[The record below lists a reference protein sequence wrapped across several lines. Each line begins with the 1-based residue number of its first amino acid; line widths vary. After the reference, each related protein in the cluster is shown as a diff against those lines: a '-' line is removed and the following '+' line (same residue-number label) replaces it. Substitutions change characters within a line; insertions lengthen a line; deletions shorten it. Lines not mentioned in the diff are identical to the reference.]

1 MRTGLI
7 TFHFAHHYGAQLQA
21 LATMRAIQSLGHDCE
36 IIDYRLPHTTRTNQ
50 LFKKSGGVRGMA
62 SDAHT
67 ALHYGAFQRRFRRF
81 EAFVAEEMALSPR
94 RYTAFEQ
101 LRADPPAYDVYVAGS
116 DQIWNPYIFQDKQF
130 DPSFLLGFVR
140 EGRRIAYA
148 PSLGVPE
155 LPEDKAEELRRF
167 LTPFSALSV
176 REKRGQVL
184 LREAAGRD
192 ARVVLDPTLLLTG
205 EDWGEL
211 AAAPKRQGPYILCYF
226 VSDPGEAV
234 PYALALSARTGW
246 PIVQLAGARRKI
258 DGAAELVFDAGPRE
272 FLGLFR
278 HASAVVTNSFH
289 GAAFS
294 LQFQK
299 DFFTSMS
306 PRERAEPTFSRIYS
320 LLSRLGCADRILGLD
335 TTAPVDAPIDYGAVY
350 EKLAAARAD
359 SLSYLGAAI
368 EGAPLPAK
376 EPEPQAAPRPVLCRA
391 EDCTGCTAC
400 ASVCPVNAIAME
412 PDHEGFLRPVIGER
426 CILCHR
432 CEQTC
437 PILHPPVPGPAP
449 AAAHAVWN
457 RDEAERTA
465 SSSGG
470 FFSLLARHV
479 LEQGGAVF
487 GAALDED
494 MTARHVCA
502 RTVDELAPM
511 RGSKYV
517 QSDLGGSFSQVKA
530 LLEEGTAVLFSGVPC
545 QVDGLKRY
553 LGKDY
558 PNLLTCDLVC
568 HGGLPGLP
576 GRPGGRPRLQ
586 GCLGALQ
593 GQVPR
598 LVSPLVHRSVCR
610 WERLYRGLQPHRL
623 WPGLR
628 DAALPAPRL
637 RPVPVHLHQPPR
649 RLHPGRLL
657 GPGREAGPAGGAG
670 QGGLHGAGELR
681 PGAGCVRCPL
691 PPVRPGGAPPGRG
704 GGGQP
709 PAGLPPEGQPPP
721 GRLLCRLRCPALRRG
736 GKALSGPP
744 LPALPGGGQGAHPGH
759 EGKNP
764 QAAEI
769 TAAKCLQFIR
779 EFFPAVWYTTLYV
792 TTGRAFRP
800 TGGNFT

>member
-368 EGAPLPAK
+368 EGAPLPAE

-432 CEQTC
+432 CEQT
-437 PILHPPVPGPAP
+437 HPPPPG
-449 AAAHAVWN
+449 
-457 RDEAERTA
+457 
-465 SSSGG
+465 
-470 FFSLLARHV
+470 AR
-479 LEQGGAVF
+479 
-487 GAALDED
+487 
-494 MTARHVCA
+494 
-502 RTVDELAPM
+502 P
-511 RGSKYV
+511 
-517 QSDLGGSFSQVKA
+517 
-530 LLEEGTAVLFSGVPC
+530 
-545 QVDGLKRY
+545 
-553 LGKDY
+553 
-558 PNLLTCDLVC
+558 
-568 HGGLPGLP
+568 
-576 GRPGGRPRLQ
+576 RPGGGP
-586 GCLGALQ
+586 
-593 GQVPR
+593 
-598 LVSPLVHRSVCR
+598 
-610 WERLYRGLQPHRL
+610 RGLE
-623 WPGLR
+623 
-628 DAALPAPRL
+628 
-637 RPVPVHLHQPPR
+637 PR
-649 RLHPGRLL
+649 RGRADSQLLGRLL
-657 GPGREAGPAGGAG
+657 LPAGPPCAGARGRGVRRGAGRGHDHPPRVRPHGGGAG
-670 QGGLHGAGELR
+670 PHAGLQ
-681 PGAGCVRCPL
+681 
-691 PPVRPGGAPPGRG
+691 VRPERSGRQLFPGQGAAGGGDGGA
-704 GGGQP
+704 
-709 PAGLPPEGQPPP
+709 L
-721 GRLLCRLRCPALRRG
+721 LRR
-736 GKALSGPP
+736 
-744 LPALPGGGQGAHPGH
+744 ALPGGRAQTLLGEGLPQPAH
-759 EGKNP
+759 
-764 QAAEI
+764 
-769 TAAKCLQFIR
+769 L
-779 EFFPAVWYTTLYV
+779 
-792 TTGRAFRP
+792 
-800 TGGNFT
+800 

>member
-81 EAFVAEEMALSPR
+81 EAFVAEEMSLSPQ

-226 VSDPGEAV
+226 VSDPGEAA

-350 EKLAAARAD
+350 EKLAVARAD

-368 EGAPLPAK
+368 EGAPLPAE

-437 PILHPPVPGPAP
+437 PILHPPVP
-449 AAAHAVWN
+449 
-457 RDEAERTA
+457 
-465 SSSGG
+465 
-470 FFSLLARHV
+470 
-479 LEQGGAVF
+479 
-487 GAALDED
+487 
-494 MTARHVCA
+494 
-502 RTVDELAPM
+502 
-511 RGSKYV
+511 
-517 QSDLGGSFSQVKA
+517 
-530 LLEEGTAVLFSGVPC
+530 
-545 QVDGLKRY
+545 
-553 LGKDY
+553 
-558 PNLLTCDLVC
+558 
-568 HGGLPGLP
+568 
-576 GRPGGRPRLQ
+576 RPGGGP
-586 GCLGALQ
+586 
-593 GQVPR
+593 
-598 LVSPLVHRSVCR
+598 
-610 WERLYRGLQPHRL
+610 RGLE
-623 WPGLR
+623 
-628 DAALPAPRL
+628 
-637 RPVPVHLHQPPR
+637 PR
-649 RLHPGRLL
+649 RGRADSQLLGRLL
-657 GPGREAGPAGGAG
+657 LPAGPPCAGARGRGVRRGAGRGHDRPPRVRPHGGGAG
-670 QGGLHGAGELR
+670 PHAGLQVRPER
-681 PGAGCVRCPL
+681 PGRYLLPGEGVAGR
-691 PPVRPGGAPPGRG
+691 RYGGA
-704 GGGQP
+704 
-709 PAGLPPEGQPPP
+709 L
-721 GRLLCRLRCPALRRG
+721 LRR
-736 GKALSGPP
+736 
-744 LPALPGGGQGAHPGH
+744 ALPGGRAQTLLGEGLPQPAH
-759 EGKNP
+759 
-764 QAAEI
+764 
-769 TAAKCLQFIR
+769 L
-779 EFFPAVWYTTLYV
+779 
-792 TTGRAFRP
+792 
-800 TGGNFT
+800 

>member
-226 VSDPGEAV
+226 VSDPGEAA

-368 EGAPLPAK
+368 EGAPLPAE

-400 ASVCPVNAIAME
+400 
-412 PDHEGFLRPVIGER
+412 
-426 CILCHR
+426 
-432 CEQTC
+432 
-437 PILHPPVPGPAP
+437 
-449 AAAHAVWN
+449 
-457 RDEAERTA
+457 
-465 SSSGG
+465 
-470 FFSLLARHV
+470 
-479 LEQGGAVF
+479 
-487 GAALDED
+487 
-494 MTARHVCA
+494 
-502 RTVDELAPM
+502 
-511 RGSKYV
+511 V
-517 QSDLGGSFSQVKA
+517 QSVLG
-530 LLEEGTAVLFSGVPC
+530 
-545 QVDGLKRY
+545 
-553 LGKDY
+553 
-558 PNLLTCDLVC
+558 
-568 HGGLPGLP
+568 
-576 GRPGGRPRLQ
+576 
-586 GCLGALQ
+586 
-593 GQVPR
+593 
-598 LVSPLVHRSVCR
+598 
-610 WERLYRGLQPHRL
+610 
-623 WPGLR
+623 
-628 DAALPAPRL
+628 
-637 RPVPVHLHQPPR
+637 
-649 RLHPGRLL
+649 
-657 GPGREAGPAGGAG
+657 
-670 QGGLHGAGELR
+670 
-681 PGAGCVRCPL
+681 
-691 PPVRPGGAPPGRG
+691 GRG
-704 GGGQP
+704 GKCVLKDDFDWLLDKMLDADGIVFSTPIFEKGATGLFHTITDRFGPRMDRGNNIIGTKIAEETGGTAPDPRILKDKVISFMSVGGSDWVTRTQCD
-709 PAGLPPEGQPPP
+709 AGMLALTPMWKVIDNEVFPWALSILVEDERVARAHQI
-721 GRLLCRLRCPALRRG
+721 GRNIAEAAKNIEHAQYQGDAGVCPHCHSRNFHLQD
-736 GKALSGPP
+736 GKAICCLCGLEGEIHNESGKYSFTFPAEQLEHAHDTLSGKFIH
-744 LPALPGGGQGAHPGH
+744 GNDIK
-759 EGKNP
+759 ENTGKKIANMQTEKYKAR
-764 QAAEI
+764 QAAYRAFI
-769 TAAKCLQFIR
+769 TATVPEK
-779 EFFPAVWYTTLYV
+779 
-792 TTGRAFRP
+792 G
-800 TGGNFT
+800 

>member
-1 MRTGLI
+1 M
-7 TFHFAHHYGAQLQA
+7 
-21 LATMRAIQSLGHDCE
+21 
-36 IIDYRLPHTTRTNQ
+36 
-50 LFKKSGGVRGMA
+50 
-62 SDAHT
+62 
-67 ALHYGAFQRRFRRF
+67 
-81 EAFVAEEMALSPR
+81 
-94 RYTAFEQ
+94 
-101 LRADPPAYDVYVAGS
+101 
-116 DQIWNPYIFQDKQF
+116 
-130 DPSFLLGFVR
+130 
-140 EGRRIAYA
+140 
-148 PSLGVPE
+148 PE

-272 FLGLFR
+272 VLGLFR
-278 HASAVVTNSFH
+278 HPPAGVTNSFH

-568 HGGLPGLP
+568 HGVPSPAVFRSLF
-576 GRPGGRPRLQ
+576 GR
-586 GCLGALQ
+586 
-593 GQVPR
+593 
-598 LVSPLVHRSVCR
+598 
-610 WERLYRGLQPHRL
+610 
-623 WPGLR
+623 
-628 DAALPAPRL
+628 AALFWCT
-637 RPVPVHLHQPPR
+637 V
-649 RLHPGRLL
+649 
-657 GPGREAGPAGGAG
+657 
-670 QGGLHGAGELR
+670 
-681 PGAGCVRCPL
+681 
-691 PPVRPGGAPPGRG
+691 
-704 GGGQP
+704 
-709 PAGLPPEGQPPP
+709 
-721 GRLLCRLRCPALRRG
+721 
-736 GKALSGPP
+736 
-744 LPALPGGGQGAHPGH
+744 
-759 EGKNP
+759 
-764 QAAEI
+764 
-769 TAAKCLQFIR
+769 
-779 EFFPAVWYTTLYV
+779 AV
-792 TTGRAFRP
+792 
-800 TGGNFT
+800 

>member
-226 VSDPGEAV
+226 VSDPGEAA

-320 LLSRLGCADRILGLD
+320 LLSRLGCADRILGLELGADDYIVKPFSPREVVARIKAVLRRVNESAAED
-335 TTAPVDAPIDYGAVY
+335 TTRVLRFDGLTINLANY
-350 EKLAAARAD
+350 EVKIND
-359 SLSYLGAAI
+359 KQV
-368 EGAPLPAK
+368 PFTPK
-376 EPEPQAAPRPVLCRA
+376 EVE
-391 EDCTGCTAC
+391 
-400 ASVCPVNAIAME
+400 
-412 PDHEGFLRPVIGER
+412 
-426 CILCHR
+426 ILY
-432 CEQTC
+432 
-437 PILHPPVPGPAP
+437 
-449 AAAHAVWN
+449 
-457 RDEAERTA
+457 
-465 SSSGG
+465 
-470 FFSLLARHV
+470 LLASH
-479 LEQGGAVF
+479 
-487 GAALDED
+487 
-494 MTARHVCA
+494 
-502 RTVDELAPM
+502 P
-511 RGSKYV
+511 
-517 QSDLGGSFSQVKA
+517 
-530 LLEEGTAVLFSGVPC
+530 
-545 QVDGLKRY
+545 
-553 LGKDY
+553 
-558 PNLLTCDLVC
+558 
-568 HGGLPGLP
+568 
-576 GRPGGRPRLQ
+576 
-586 GCLGALQ
+586 
-593 GQVPR
+593 GQVFDREQILSRVWGYDYFGDTRAVDTQIKRIRQKFP
-598 LVSPLVHRSVCR
+598 
-610 WERLYRGLQPHRL
+610 E
-623 WPGLR
+623 
-628 DAALPAPRL
+628 DAK
-637 RPVPVHLHQPPR
+637 
-649 RLHPGRLL
+649 GF
-657 GPGREAGPAGGAG
+657 G
-670 QGGLHGAGELR
+670 
-681 PGAGCVRCPL
+681 
-691 PPVRPGGAPPGRG
+691 
-704 GGGQP
+704 
-709 PAGLPPEGQPPP
+709 
-721 GRLLCRLRCPALRRG
+721 
-736 GKALSGPP
+736 
-744 LPALPGGGQGAHPGH
+744 
-759 EGKNP
+759 
-764 QAAEI
+764 
-769 TAAKCLQFIR
+769 IR
-779 EFFPAVWYTTLYV
+779 TIYGVGYKFEVEQ
-792 TTGRAFRP
+792 
-800 TGGNFT
+800 

>member
-167 LTPFSALSV
+167 LTPFSCPV
-176 REKRGQVL
+176 R
-184 LREAAGRD
+184 AGKAWGRFCCG
-192 ARVVLDPTLLLTG
+192 RLPGGTP
-205 EDWGEL
+205 GEL
-211 AAAPKRQGPYILCYF
+211 DSHPPSSARRGLGRAGAAPKRQGPYILCYF

-320 LLSRLGCADRILGLD
+320 LLSRLGCADRILG
-335 TTAPVDAPIDYGAVY
+335 PG
-350 EKLAAARAD
+350 
-359 SLSYLGAAI
+359 
-368 EGAPLPAK
+368 
-376 EPEPQAAPRPVLCRA
+376 
-391 EDCTGCTAC
+391 
-400 ASVCPVNAIAME
+400 
-412 PDHEGFLRPVIGER
+412 
-426 CILCHR
+426 
-432 CEQTC
+432 
-437 PILHPPVPGPAP
+437 HPP
-449 AAAHAVWN
+449 
-457 RDEAERTA
+457 
-465 SSSGG
+465 
-470 FFSLLARHV
+470 
-479 LEQGGAVF
+479 
-487 GAALDED
+487 
-494 MTARHVCA
+494 
-502 RTVDELAPM
+502 
-511 RGSKYV
+511 
-517 QSDLGGSFSQVKA
+517 
-530 LLEEGTAVLFSGVPC
+530 
-545 QVDGLKRY
+545 
-553 LGKDY
+553 
-558 PNLLTCDLVC
+558 
-568 HGGLPGLP
+568 
-576 GRPGGRPRLQ
+576 PR
-586 GCLGALQ
+586 
-593 GQVPR
+593 
-598 LVSPLVHRSVCR
+598 
-610 WERLYRGLQPHRL
+610 WT
-623 WPGLR
+623 
-628 DAALPAPRL
+628 
-637 RPVPVHLHQPPR
+637 PP
-649 RLHPGRLL
+649 
-657 GPGREAGPAGGAG
+657 
-670 QGGLHGAGELR
+670 
-681 PGAGCVRCPL
+681 
-691 PPVRPGGAPPGRG
+691 
-704 GGGQP
+704 
-709 PAGLPPEGQPPP
+709 
-721 GRLLCRLRCPALRRG
+721 
-736 GKALSGPP
+736 
-744 LPALPGGGQGAHPGH
+744 
-759 EGKNP
+759 
-764 QAAEI
+764 
-769 TAAKCLQFIR
+769 
-779 EFFPAVWYTTLYV
+779 
-792 TTGRAFRP
+792 
-800 TGGNFT
+800 